1 MTYTGSLTN
10 NILSVGSVPSG
21 YSCSITASGGNVIAT
36 ISVGTVKTV
45 DADGGADY
53 ISLDS
58 ALNAIVGGLNIDTI
72 KFVGS
77 DVDTFTWS
85 TYLSQSIGTI
95 TFKGTKSDPDS
106 FPVIIHTNHSTYNFF
121 NVTNGRFERVVI
133 TGPRGFNMGQSANTH
148 EFINCVFRDITSTTD
163 DPYAVHVEGSA
174 ALKLVNC
181 LFEGNTCGSVISI
194 NPWDGNPALIIT
206 NCTFDN
212 NTRVFSADPGGSIAN
227 YVFKNNI
234 FSGNTTT
241 FMGNNL
247 RGKTTYSLTSED
259 ITGYGTGCISN
270 SNPQYHFANRNKPS
284 DWRIADGSP
293 GDGIGTTTGAP
304 STDIAGQARGGSI
317 DAGCWNS
324 AAPPAKDY
332 FWDISTSPGIQ
343 AGNGTWG
350 TNNYW
355 TINGTTLVSWPGSGY
370 SAIFG
375 GNDGNYTITV
385 NGTQYVDSITF
396 LRSGYYLTGGTIDL
410 GSKNGIYVESGERGE
425 INSVI
430 AGTAG
435 IKLYGTGELSLS
447 GNNTFTGAS
456 AVYEGSLRLIHP
468 NALGATSGATT
479 INSGASIQLS
489 GNTTFAAER
498 LYINGFG
505 TGTGV
510 VRTGIDGINDNAV
523 WQGRITLQGNSSFG
537 ASETNDRITITGVV
551 EGAFK
556 LTKVGPG
563 TITLSGTNTFSGGL
577 TVEEGIL
584 RAGNSQALGN
594 FGNAITIANGAA
606 IDVNGFDL
614 RGYTQ
619 SIVINGQ
626 RNGSNGAIIN
636 SGGEQI
642 NAIRKIS
649 LGSNA
654 SIGGNGN
661 RFDIGRGYSG
671 SVCIT
676 GNNHILTKVGSNYI
690 ALLADADGL
699 AGVVVNSGTLSL
711 EADAAAGN
719 APITINNGAI
729 LASYE
734 NRNFSNNI
742 SINGGTL
749 YSSYYNAY
757 TVVHNGSITLTGNTT
772 IGNPVAST
780 MILSGAIGG
789 TGNVTFTGASGTVI
803 LANNNNYSGGTTISS
818 GTLQIGNGGTTGSI
832 TGNVTNNGTLRFN
845 RSDDMNFGGVISGTG
860 AVVQSGD
867 GNLTL
872 SGANTYS
879 GLTTVSSLCT
889 LIVAHN
895 TALGTTAGGT
905 VLEAGGGQYSTSL
918 HLTNGVTITGE
929 TVTLNSNISGDARS
943 AIEVGNG
950 NTATWNGTVILAG
963 NNRTQLYA
971 NGTMNINGPIN
982 GSCRHL
988 LLRGYGTGNIN
999 SSINI
1004 GSTTL
1009 LKTDGSTWNINTTG
1023 NTWGN
1028 TQIAVGT
1035 LKLGVTNAM
1044 PSATIITMGQ
1054 NDALSAAFDL
1064 NGKNQTISGLM
1075 DGGSTGGTKRITNS
1089 GASAS
1094 TLTINNS
1101 SDFTYSYL
1109 IQNGSNP
1116 VNLVK
1121 SGNGTLTLAGTN
1133 TYTGTTT
1140 VSGGTLNV
1148 TGSLAAGSAVTV
1160 TGTLA
1165 GNGTVAGTVN
1175 ANNGTIAP
1183 GNNGAGTLNTGT
1195 LILNGSS
1202 KLNFELGSTSDRIDV
1217 NGNLTLDGTLNVTN
1231 LAGFG
1236 AGNYVIM
1243 TYTGNLTNNTLDL
1256 GAVPG
1261 SYQYTI
1267 STATPNQ
1274 VILQVTS
1281 TVQTY
1286 TWDVSTSAGIQA
1298 DNGTWGLNNYWTL
1311 NGTSLVAW
1319 PGAGNNARFKASE
1332 AASGG
1337 GGYSDDHNDGT
1348 LTGWTDFGDRTWSE
1362 SGGNAHPKHE
1372 NGYQGFLINNYNCA
1386 DNGTFNATIVL
1397 YSDFVWGSKQGGLV
1411 YRYTS
1416 TGSFYFLCIN
1426 FTYEKLEIYKDNL
1439 NADISTQLATFPI
1452 PSFASYNYIYPV
1464 KIEMSGSNFSFYVGS
1479 NLVGTLNDASHSSGK
1494 VGYAHNTQW
1503 QRCASFGPSSW
1514 QDASS
1519 GGGPEPPYTITVNNT
1534 QSVDTIFFDDN
1545 GFTLSSG
1552 TVNLTGAT
1560 PVIVTNGRAVIGS
1573 IISGSSGLR
1582 KNGNDTLVLTGA
1594 NSWTGTSIVNSGVLQ
1609 IGNNGTSGAL
1619 PTSITNNA
1627 TIIFNRS
1634 NSYTYGNVISGTGT
1648 VIKKGASTLTLTGN
1662 NTWSGI
1668 TTISAGTL
1676 QLGSGG
1682 TSGSISNSS
1691 NVTNNS
1697 AFAVNRSDEYTYSGV
1712 ISGSGTLTKS
1722 GTGKF
1727 ILTGTNTY
1735 TGVTTISG
1743 GTLQIGDGGTT
1754 GAISN
1759 SSNVTNNA
1767 ALIFDRSNAYT
1778 YSGVISGT
1786 GTVTKNGEGELTIR
1800 GSNTYTGVTTVNSG
1814 TLVVGSGGSFYSGG
1828 SVAGSIVINAGATM
1842 RINRQDMWGVHTSVP
1857 SATVTIN
1864 EDGTLISNG
1873 YFNVLGPVNI
1883 NGGTLSSNGGAD
1895 FWDTWSL
1902 HGTVTTGGTAR
1913 SYISTAGGSNNS
1925 VKIGNTTAG
1934 GTTTFN
1940 VGDATEGVDLEVN
1953 TIVIDDKSPDSPYP
1967 SVASGLIK
1975 SGAGTMAL
1983 TAANT
1988 YTGLTRI
1995 NAGTITVSSLADG
2008 GTASNIG
2015 SSSNDAANLVFN
2027 GGTLQYTGA
2036 AQSSDRLFTLRT
2048 GGGTIDASGT
2058 GALVLNNTGS
2068 AVIYGTG
2075 TRTLTLTGTNTED
2088 NILAA
2093 VIAND
2098 ASSNATSITKSGDGK
2113 WILTGDNTATGTVTI
2128 SAGTLQIGNN
2138 GTTGS
2143 IAGNTSNS
2151 GSLIFYRSNSLT
2163 YNGAVSG
2170 TGSLTKMGAGTLTLG
2185 GSSSYT
2191 GATVING
2198 GTISVSSLANGGSNS
2213 NIGAASSDASNLII
2227 NGGTLRYTGSGT
2239 SSNRLFTIGTGGAVI
2254 NASGSG
2260 ALNLTSTGTIERS
2273 GSGTRTLTLTGNN
2286 TGANTLAAVIADDA
2300 SSNATSLVKTG
2311 NGSWTLSAVNSY
2323 TGTTTVSAGT
2333 LVVTGLIASG
2343 SDVTVNGGTLA
2354 GTGAAA
2360 GPVNASNGKIAPG
2373 VSAAG
2378 TLTTGSLTLNGS
2390 SVLEFELGTSRDS
2403 IKVIG
2408 DLVLD
2413 GTLNV
2418 TELAG
2423 FGVGTYYLIT
2433 YTGNLTNQGLVTGS
2447 MPDGYTYNIV
2457 AGSGSVRLIV
2467 SPISYDYFWDVSA
2480 DAGFQAGDGTWGTD
2494 DYWSTDGTTLVSW
2507 PGAGYSATFAGQ
2519 DGTYTVTVSG
2529 TQNVDSIAILNSGY
2543 TLTGGTIHFGTKN
2556 GIYMI
2561 AGKSA
2566 TISSVITGT
2575 GGLKLYSPGT
2585 GSRATLN
2592 LEGSNT
2598 YTGVT
2603 NISQYVRLNVPILA
2617 NGGLNSSIGRSSN
2630 AASNLIIDGG
2640 QLRHT
2645 GAAASTDRL
2654 FTLTDKG
2661 GYVFASG
2668 SGPLN
2673 FTNTGSI
2680 AVTGA
2685 GTPVLEIGGVY
2696 EGASV
2701 FAPVIVDGAGTV
2713 SVLKSGPVSTWI
2725 LTGNNTYTGVTTV
2738 REGTLQVGN
2747 GGTSGSITGDIVNR
2761 ATLVFNRSNAYSYYG
2776 IISDTGA
2783 VIQSGSGTL
2792 TLEGINTYTGKTVI
2806 NSGTLSV
2813 AYLDNG
2819 GTNSNIGASSNDAA
2833 NLVINGGS
2841 FRYTGAGQSSDRL
2854 FTLGA
2859 GGGSID
2865 ASGTGGLN
2873 LNNSGTMGISGT
2885 GTRTLTL
2892 TGTNTGD
2899 NILAVAVINDLS
2911 SNATSIV
2918 KSGTGKWILTGD
2930 NSATG
2935 TVTLSSGTLQIG
2947 NAGTTGSISGNVS
2960 NSANLVFNRSDSY
2973 SYNGSISGSGSV
2985 SQNGLGTLILSG
2997 TNSYTGITAVN
3008 DGILSVSSM
3017 ANGGSNS
3024 NIGASSSAAGN
3035 LVINRGTLKYTGGA
3049 QSSNRLFTIGVNGA
3063 TIDASGTGA
3072 LNLTNTGTYG
3082 RSGTGTRTLT
3092 LTGSNTGNNTLAGV
3106 IANDAS
3112 SNATSVIKSGTGNW
3126 ILSGAN
3132 TYTGATNV
3140 LDGTLIVTGS
3150 LAAGSV
3156 VTVNGNLAG
3165 TGNVAGMVNAGG
3177 GTLSPGVSG
3186 AGTLSTG
3193 TLILNSS
3200 SVLNFDLGTARDS
3213 IKVTG
3218 NLTLDGTLNVTEM
3231 AGFGPGTYCI
3241 ITYSGTLIDQGLQ
3254 TGTMPADY
3262 NYSIEASGGSV
3273 RLIVSP
3279 LSSDYFWDV
3288 STDAG
3293 IQAGNGTWGTN
3304 NYWTVDGTF
3313 LTSWPG
3319 AGASATFAGSDG
3331 TWTITVNGTQHV
3343 DSLTF
3348 NNGTY
3353 TITGGTA
3360 LNFGTKSGVMVA
3372 AGKDAVINTVI
3383 SGTPGVTKYG
3393 SGTLR
3398 LGGTNTYTGATI
3410 INEGTVFISNIAN
3423 GGTSSNIGASAAT
3436 AGNLVFRGGTLAYT
3450 GAGNGTNRL
3459 FTLDVNGGTIDA
3471 SGTGTL
3477 RFTATG
3483 TMAFEGTG
3491 ARTLILSGSNTG
3503 DNRLN
3508 IAINNDGGGNAT
3520 SIIKTG
3526 TGKWILNGNN
3536 GATGTV
3542 TISNGTLQIGNGG
3555 TTGSIA
3561 GNVVNGG
3568 VLIFNRSDALSYSG
3582 NISSTGSVTKTG
3594 TGTLTLSGNNTFSGG
3609 VTISAG
3615 TLRAGSTSALGH
3627 YDNTITVSSGAAL
3640 DINGYNLQNYTKEI
3654 ILNGQV
3660 DASTGALINTG
3671 AVQQNA
3677 IGKVS
3682 LGSNTSIGNDG
3693 GNAVEIGRGIGGTV
3707 LNGNGFTL
3715 TKIGT
3720 NDLKL
3725 AGTGSG
3731 LASVIVNAGRLSQE
3745 TADAFGNAPVIVNG
3759 GAVLSSYYSMTVAN
3773 NITLN
3778 DQSTLR
3784 SSSNAAHVTE
3794 YTGTI
3799 TTSGND
3805 TLLNNGTNT
3814 VTLSGVIEGT
3824 GTIIKKN
3831 AGIFRLSNTGNT
3843 FSGGLTVLSGTLQ
3856 IGADEVIP
3864 DGVGKGSVSVTG
3876 GTLDLNS
3883 HSETI
3888 NGLSGSG
3895 TITSSTAGASTLA
3908 IGGNNATSSF
3918 DGVIQNGAGTVAL
3931 TKTGTG
3937 TLTLAGVNTYTG
3949 ATLVSAGTLNVT
3961 GSIESGSAVTV
3972 SATLSGDGTVAG
3984 TVNVSNGTII
3994 PGNGGTGT
4002 LSTGTLTLNG
4012 SSTLNYEIGTSSDLI
4027 AITGDLVLDGKL
4039 NVAPVE
4045 GFGIGTYIIMTY
4057 SGSLTNQVLEINTAP
4072 EGYNYGITAED
4083 GKVYLHVISTST
4095 DWFWDVSTDASFQAG
4110 DGTWGI
4116 DNYWTTDGTH
4126 LFPWLRGDFS
4136 ATFAGS
4142 DSTWTVTVNGTQN
4155 VDSLAFLNSGYT
4167 LTDGTLN
4174 FGTKP
4179 GVLVAAGKNATINSI
4194 ISGSPGLSKYGTG
4207 ILVLGGSNTYTGP
4220 TVINAG
4226 TISTPVIS
4234 DGGSSSGIGAS
4245 ANTADNL
4252 VILGATLVY
4261 TGTGHSSD
4269 RLFTLGTAGG
4279 TISASGSG
4287 ALNLS
4292 NTGSMAFSGAGTRTL
4307 ILGGTN
4313 SGNNILAAEITN
4325 EGANA
4330 TSVTKSGDGKWI
4342 LTGNNTATGT
4352 VTISGGTLQIGN
4364 AGTSGSIAGNVANS
4378 GTLVFNRSDNY
4389 TYSKVISGAG
4399 AVIQAGSATLI
4410 FDGDNAYTG
4419 VTTISDGT
4427 LQIGDDGTTGSI
4439 AGDVVNNG
4447 SLVFY
4452 RSDEYSYSGIIS
4464 GTGTV
4469 HKNGAARLILTG
4481 TNAYSG
4487 ATVINSGTLSVNVL
4501 ADGDSA
4507 SNIGAAAATADRLII
4522 NGGTLEYTGAGSTS
4536 NRLFTI
4542 GTGVSGAAILASG
4555 TGELNLNGTG
4565 SLAFTGNGSRT
4576 LTLGG
4581 SNSGNN
4587 SLAVVIGDQG
4597 TNATSVTKT
4606 GTGKWILTG
4615 ENTYTGITSI
4625 SAGTLVID
4633 GSTHAGSAVNVAA
4646 GATLAGSGM
4655 AGGNVTV
4662 ANNGIIAPGTGTGTL
4677 YTGSLVL
4684 NNASVLS
4691 FDLGTARD
4699 SIRVVG
4705 NLTLDGILNITETA
4719 GFGPGTYTLI
4729 KYTGSLVA
4737 DNGLEIGSVPD
4748 QGYIYSVTVN
4758 EGAKSVILS
4767 VVPGL
4772 SLKPITVVET
4782 AQRCSVYTDDWTL
4795 VFDNQYGGGIVTL
4808 TDAAHGESSGQG
4820 NQLGNGQNLYY
4831 FFFDGDNSK
4840 SDGKGTWSVLTKG
4853 GFFAT
4858 IRQSGILKGL
4868 PYITDYTVHGSG
4880 KIYIR
4885 TSLENTGGD
4894 VSGKTVRCVVERRN
4908 VAAMS
4913 YHKGNDNASLS
4924 PYVLISSDSAK
4935 QNDILL
4941 SIKDLWNTSHG
4952 AANST
4957 TGFYSAAGS
4966 YGYENNNLSISTG
4979 QKQVWEFMLDFVHD
4993 AWNDT
4998 AGVGG
5003 HCDDYRSP
5011 DSLEMI
5017 AGTLLMEKAWEK
5029 QLRGHWQMDEGT
5041 GDTIRD
5047 NSGNNRHAHTTSQ
5060 NWTNG
5065 RWGGA
5070 LSFNGVNSA
5079 VYPDHSDFDG
5089 TDFFTVMAWIKCN
5102 NGTFTSGS
5110 VIAGKYTGGS
5120 GWKLTGSGSDR
5131 VTLTCNGTNITGT
5144 RDVGDGMWHHVAACY
5159 SKSKVMLYVDGRID
5173 MISTGSF
5180 SVSANDEELVIGK
5193 GLTGTLDDVRFYHDY
5208 ISENT
5213 LKAICQQ
5220 GFRSS
5225 EGMYELRADNNST
5238 ICLKIDG
5245 GSIRRNFPVFI
5256 INNYWA
5262 ESKPEAGCVV
5272 LNGTPLIENS
5282 DYFAHFDNPHNQL
5295 IIGLNKMITT
5305 DEARLYIDN
5314 DFEGGA
5320 LMTGATKKMNWG

>member
-1 MTYTGSLTN
+1 M
-10 NILSVGSVPSG
+10 
-21 YSCSITASGGNVIAT
+21 
-36 ISVGTVKTV
+36 
-45 DADGGADY
+45 
-53 ISLDS
+53 
-58 ALNAIVGGLNIDTI
+58 
-72 KFVGS
+72 
-77 DVDTFTWS
+77 
-85 TYLSQSIGTI
+85 
-95 TFKGTKSDPDS
+95 
-106 FPVIIHTNHSTYNFF
+106 
-121 NVTNGRFERVVI
+121 
-133 TGPRGFNMGQSANTH
+133 
-148 EFINCVFRDITSTTD
+148 
-163 DPYAVHVEGSA
+163 
-174 ALKLVNC
+174 
-181 LFEGNTCGSVISI
+181 
-194 NPWDGNPALIIT
+194 
-206 NCTFDN
+206 
-212 NTRVFSADPGGSIAN
+212 
-227 YVFKNNI
+227 
-234 FSGNTTT
+234 
-241 FMGNNL
+241 
-247 RGKTTYSLTSED
+247 
-259 ITGYGTGCISN
+259 
-270 SNPQYHFANRNKPS
+270 
-284 DWRIADGSP
+284 
-293 GDGIGTTTGAP
+293 
-304 STDIAGQARGGSI
+304 
-317 DAGCWNS
+317 
-324 AAPPAKDY
+324 
-332 FWDISTSPGIQ
+332 
-343 AGNGTWG
+343 
-350 TNNYW
+350 
-355 TINGTTLVSWPGSGY
+355 
-370 SAIFG
+370 
-375 GNDGNYTITV
+375 
-385 NGTQYVDSITF
+385 
-396 LRSGYYLTGGTIDL
+396 
-410 GSKNGIYVESGERGE
+410 ESGERGE

-435 IKLYGTGELSLS
+435 IKLYGTGELHLS

-456 AVYEGSLRLIHP
+456 VIYEGKPKLIHP

-479 INSGASIQLS
+479 INTGACIQLS

-510 VRTGIDGINDNAV
+510 VRTGIDGINDSAV

-649 LGSNA
+649 LDSNA
-654 SIGGNGN
+654 SIGSNGN

-1175 ANNGTIAP
+1175 ASNGTIAP

-1243 TYTGNLTNNTLDL
+1243 TYTGNLTNDTLDL

-1372 NGYQGFLINNYNCA
+1372 NDKQGFLINNYNCA

-1397 YSDFVWGSKQGGLV
+1397 YSDYEWGSKQGGLV

-1426 FTYEKLEIYKDNL
+1426 FYEKTLEIYKDNL
-1439 NADISTQLATFPI
+1439 NADISPQLATFPI
-1452 PSFASYNYIYPV
+1452 PDFKSYNYIYPV

-1494 VGYAHNTQW
+1494 VGYAHNTQY
-1503 QRCASFGPSSW
+1503 QRCVSFGPSSW

-1519 GGGPEPPYTITVNNT
+1519 GGGPEPPYLITVNST

-1864 EDGTLISNG
+1864 EGGTLISNG

-2143 IAGNTSNS
+2143 IAGNTNNS

-2673 FTNTGSI
+2673 FTNTDSI

-2819 GTNSNIGASSNDAA
+2819 GTN
-2833 NLVINGGS
+2833 
-2841 FRYTGAGQSSDRL
+2841 
-2854 FTLGA
+2854 
-2859 GGGSID
+2859 
-2865 ASGTGGLN
+2865 
-2873 LNNSGTMGISGT
+2873 
-2885 GTRTLTL
+2885 
-2892 TGTNTGD
+2892 
-2899 NILAVAVINDLS
+2899 
-2911 SNATSIV
+2911 
-2918 KSGTGKWILTGD
+2918 
-2930 NSATG
+2930 
-2935 TVTLSSGTLQIG
+2935 
-2947 NAGTTGSISGNVS
+2947 
-2960 NSANLVFNRSDSY
+2960 
-2973 SYNGSISGSGSV
+2973 
-2985 SQNGLGTLILSG
+2985 
-2997 TNSYTGITAVN
+2997 
-3008 DGILSVSSM
+3008 
-3017 ANGGSNS
+3017 
-3024 NIGASSSAAGN
+3024 
-3035 LVINRGTLKYTGGA
+3035 
-3049 QSSNRLFTIGVNGA
+3049 
-3063 TIDASGTGA
+3063 
-3072 LNLTNTGTYG
+3072 
-3082 RSGTGTRTLT
+3082 
-3092 LTGSNTGNNTLAGV
+3092 
-3106 IANDAS
+3106 
-3112 SNATSVIKSGTGNW
+3112 
-3126 ILSGAN
+3126 
-3132 TYTGATNV
+3132 
-3140 LDGTLIVTGS
+3140 
-3150 LAAGSV
+3150 
-3156 VTVNGNLAG
+3156 
-3165 TGNVAGMVNAGG
+3165 
-3177 GTLSPGVSG
+3177 
-3186 AGTLSTG
+3186 
-3193 TLILNSS
+3193 
-3200 SVLNFDLGTARDS
+3200 
-3213 IKVTG
+3213 
-3218 NLTLDGTLNVTEM
+3218 
-3231 AGFGPGTYCI
+3231 
-3241 ITYSGTLIDQGLQ
+3241 
-3254 TGTMPADY
+3254 
-3262 NYSIEASGGSV
+3262 
-3273 RLIVSP
+3273 
-3279 LSSDYFWDV
+3279 
-3288 STDAG
+3288 
-3293 IQAGNGTWGTN
+3293 
-3304 NYWTVDGTF
+3304 
-3313 LTSWPG
+3313 
-3319 AGASATFAGSDG
+3319 
-3331 TWTITVNGTQHV
+3331 
-3343 DSLTF
+3343 
-3348 NNGTY
+3348 
-3353 TITGGTA
+3353 
-3360 LNFGTKSGVMVA
+3360 
-3372 AGKDAVINTVI
+3372 
-3383 SGTPGVTKYG
+3383 
-3393 SGTLR
+3393 
-3398 LGGTNTYTGATI
+3398 
-3410 INEGTVFISNIAN
+3410 
-3423 GGTSSNIGASAAT
+3423 SNIGASAAT

-3961 GSIESGSAVTV
+3961 GSIASGSAVTV

-4167 LTDGTLN
+4167 LIDGTLN

-4868 PYITDYTVHGSG
+4868 PYIS
-4880 KIYIR
+4880 
-4885 TSLENTGGD
+4885 S
-4894 VSGKTVRCVVERRN
+4894 VR
-4908 VAAMS
+4908 
-4913 YHKGNDNASLS
+4913 
-4924 PYVLISSDSAK
+4924 
-4935 QNDILL
+4935 
-4941 SIKDLWNTSHG
+4941 
-4952 AANST
+4952 
-4957 TGFYSAAGS
+4957 
-4966 YGYENNNLSISTG
+4966 
-4979 QKQVWEFMLDFVHD
+4979 
-4993 AWNDT
+4993 
-4998 AGVGG
+4998 
-5003 HCDDYRSP
+5003 
-5011 DSLEMI
+5011 
-5017 AGTLLMEKAWEK
+5017 
-5029 QLRGHWQMDEGT
+5029 
-5041 GDTIRD
+5041 
-5047 NSGNNRHAHTTSQ
+5047 
-5060 NWTNG
+5060 
-5065 RWGGA
+5065 
-5070 LSFNGVNSA
+5070 
-5079 VYPDHSDFDG
+5079 
-5089 TDFFTVMAWIKCN
+5089 
-5102 NGTFTSGS
+5102 
-5110 VIAGKYTGGS
+5110 
-5120 GWKLTGSGSDR
+5120 
-5131 VTLTCNGTNITGT
+5131 
-5144 RDVGDGMWHHVAACY
+5144 
-5159 SKSKVMLYVDGRID
+5159 
-5173 MISTGSF
+5173 
-5180 SVSANDEELVIGK
+5180 
-5193 GLTGTLDDVRFYHDY
+5193 
-5208 ISENT
+5208 
-5213 LKAICQQ
+5213 
-5220 GFRSS
+5220 
-5225 EGMYELRADNNST
+5225 
-5238 ICLKIDG
+5238 
-5245 GSIRRNFPVFI
+5245 
-5256 INNYWA
+5256 
-5262 ESKPEAGCVV
+5262 
-5272 LNGTPLIENS
+5272 
-5282 DYFAHFDNPHNQL
+5282 
-5295 IIGLNKMITT
+5295 
-5305 DEARLYIDN
+5305 
-5314 DFEGGA
+5314 
-5320 LMTGATKKMNWG
+5320 